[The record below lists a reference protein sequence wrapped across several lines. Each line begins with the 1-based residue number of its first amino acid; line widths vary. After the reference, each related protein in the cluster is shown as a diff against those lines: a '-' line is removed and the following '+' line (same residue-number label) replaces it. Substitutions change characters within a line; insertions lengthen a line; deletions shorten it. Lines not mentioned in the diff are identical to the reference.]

1 MLSTLTKW
9 VSKMQKELERL
20 KELSLAEHLG
30 RLHRLWR
37 TVADVELAPLGLTH
51 PRWTALWKLLRLGD
65 SVSQKVLADALE
77 IELASLMRTLG
88 QLEEQGLV
96 ERHCCDKDKRARIVT
111 LTPAGLDVLKQM
123 EARIIQVRR
132 ELLAGISAC
141 ELSEFE
147 RIISLISDN
156 ASAKLAKATATIL

>member
-1 MLSTLTKW
+1 MNN
-9 VSKMQKELERL
+9 ELERL
-20 KELSLAEHLG
+20 KELSLAEQLG

-37 TVADVELAPLGLTH
+37 TVADMELIPLGLTH

-65 SVSQKVLADALE
+65 NVSQKVLADALE

-96 ERHCCDKDKRARIVT
+96 ERHCCQTDKRARIVS
-111 LTPAGLDVLKQM
+111 LTPSGKEVLKLM
-123 EARIIQVRR
+123 ETRIIKVRG
-132 ELLAGISAC
+132 ELLNGVSAD

-147 RIISLISDN
+147 RLISLISDN
-156 ASAKLAKATATIL
+156 ALAKLAKTTDMHE